1 MDPTTTAACT
11 GTGTAFMLDA
21 NVECLG
27 DDAVDHVV
35 SDHDDDS
42 DSSPPDTVEGDDGVI
57 RSDRAS
63 SISSEGLSRS
73 PVRNDIWARVRVF
86 KGLSSSLYTR
96 VLRREGY
103 CSIVVRERG
112 TGSGVAWVMSVV
124 CSLEEDVRGLA
135 GGVAKDASAEEG
147 VV

>member
-1 MDPTTTAACT
+1 MDPTTTLACT
-11 GTGTAFMLDA
+11 GIDTTFMLDA

-42 DSSPPDTVEGDDGVI
+42 DSSPDTVEGDDGVI
-57 RSDRAS
+57 RSDKAS

-86 KGLSSSLYTR
+86 NGLSSSLYTR
-96 VLRREGY
+96 VLRRDGY

-124 CSLEEDVRGLA
+124 CTLAADVRGLA

>member
-1 MDPTTTAACT
+1 MLLACT
-11 GTGTAFMLDA
+11 GTGTAVMLDV

-27 DDAVDHVV
+27 DDVVDHDV
-35 SDHDDDS
+35 SDQDDDS

-73 PVRNDIWARVRVF
+73 PVKNDIWARVRVF
-86 KGLSSSLYTR
+86 SGLSSSLCTR

-103 CSIVVRERG
+103 CSIVDRERG
-112 TGSGVAWVMSVV
+112 TGRGVAWVMSLV
-124 CSLEEDVRGLA
+124 CTLAAEVRGLE